1 MPSPA
6 TLYPGARRRFQRVSG
21 IRSFHCPRINS
32 PWTRSIEQRAPRQAR
47 GRLERAARTNAEEPG
62 ETPPGVHRARR
73 ERVAVQAKRQ
83 ADAAAP
89 DRAQPRGA
97 DATETV
103 GAQRIK
109 QGVLEVAR
117 VGEGVQL

>member
-1 MPSPA
+1 MNLNPQSGKPPPTSSSTRCA
-6 TLYPGARRRFQRVSG
+6 AARKPLQR
-21 IRSFHCPRINS
+21 IRPDR
-32 PWTRSIEQRAPRQAR
+32 
-47 GRLERAARTNAEEPG
+47 RLERAARTSAEEPG
-62 ETPPGVHRARR
+62 ETPPGAHRARR

-103 GAQRIK
+103 GAERIK
-109 QGVLEVAR
+109 LGVLEVAR
-117 VGEGVQL
+117 VGEGAQL